1 MPISPLPEATTR
13 LLGSS
18 LVISTP
24 VHLVKELLDNAIDC
38 GATFI
43 EVLMSSNAVDRLE
56 VRDNGHGIHPDDF
69 DALGRPGHTSKLLS
83 IDQLEQLG
91 GTSLGFRGAA
101 LASASAM
108 AEVSVTTRTS
118 AEKVATTLRLD
129 GRKGVQRQ
137 GLTSTPVGTTVCVT
151 NLFSRSPVRSRAAA
165 GDSVKNL
172 MNIKR
177 LLQSYALARYQTK
190 LQLKVLQSSIPL
202 WSYAPIPNTDARG
215 SVLQLFGTDLAS
227 QCISQ
232 VSIQAGQ
239 DAQLAN
245 TSRGHCPTSR
255 DINDPIFEA
264 VLPKPWADP
273 LKISKGAF
281 FSVDSRP
288 LSSTRGT
295 AKKLLSIFRSYLGRS
310 IRFPDNN
317 TTLRDPFI
325 RLNIV
330 CAPGSYD
337 VNVEPSKDDV
347 LFNDEQRIIDRFEHF
362 LTLIYMAPGAA
373 PNTQPPKHSRQLNT
387 NVIGAEPPHDP
398 NNEENHLSPPT
409 LISQPTADITPSG
422 SEVNISDHLME
433 GLNPW
438 SIAKLAAPRRRD
450 GPNSSEHL
458 RQTRIVPRVPD
469 SETLCPDDANN
480 AYTSARP
487 ARLSLGLPWRQ
498 QHPAASLTSSN
509 SICVV
514 GRSTYQKAARGLTT
528 VSNWGSSRDR
538 ERINPKFRNPLPP
551 SSGKARQARTHQD
564 SVNIY
569 PIREKTSGELAET
582 RTSFSGGSARR
593 RHDEALE
600 DYHLQTA
607 EALRLN
613 ASTED
618 SVAIRRHDIGRL
630 RTFPDKIPRTDFEF
644 GRESTQAPSRQ
655 GLHSYDKS
663 ENIVPG
669 VCVMA
674 TQTSLPGIDSEVPRQ
689 PDLPTRDSRAYL
701 IMKQKSMENDPKKKP
716 GRVMTGSLP
725 LETTP
730 NSHQTQTLALTIN
743 IVSCNLGRWLVS
755 ASQFDN
761 YVRHGMSEDGFKIGG
776 SVSDIKMMESR
787 LLNLLALRKEA

>member
-1 MPISPLPEATTR
+1 
-13 LLGSS
+13 
-18 LVISTP
+18 
-24 VHLVKELLDNAIDC
+24 
-38 GATFI
+38 
-43 EVLMSSNAVDRLE
+43 
-56 VRDNGHGIHPDDF
+56 
-69 DALGRPGHTSKLLS
+69 
-83 IDQLEQLG
+83 
-91 GTSLGFRGAA
+91 
-101 LASASAM
+101 
-108 AEVSVTTRTS
+108 
-118 AEKVATTLRLD
+118 
-129 GRKGVQRQ
+129 
-137 GLTSTPVGTTVCVT
+137 
-151 NLFSRSPVRSRAAA
+151 
-165 GDSVKNL
+165 

-177 LLQSYALARYQTK
+177 LLQSYALARYQIK
-190 LQLKVLQSSIPL
+190 LQLKVLQSSIPI
-202 WSYAPIPNTDARG
+202 WSYAPIPNSDARG
-215 SVLQLFGTDLAS
+215 SVLQLFGIDLAS
-227 QCISQ
+227 QCVSQ
-232 VSIQAGQ
+232 VSIQTGQ

-362 LTLIYMAPGAA
+362 LTLIYMAPRAA
-373 PNTQPPKHSRQLNT
+373 PNTQPPKHSRQLIT
-387 NVIGAEPPHDP
+387 NVIGAEPPHGP
-398 NNEENHLSPPT
+398 NNSPPLQPSMDTWIVDMSPSFDRPSDDKSEKENHHPPPT
-409 LISQPTADITPSG
+409 LTSQPTADITSSV

-450 GPNSSEHL
+450 GPNSSEYL

-498 QHPAASLTSSN
+498 QHPAASPTSSN

-528 VSNWGSSRDR
+528 VSNGGSSRDR
-538 ERINPKFRNPLPP
+538 ERINPKFRNPLQS

-569 PIREKTSGELAET
+569 PICEKTSGELAET
-582 RTSFSGGSARR
+582 RTSFSGGNARR
-593 RHDEALE
+593 RHDEALW
-600 DYHLQTA
+600 DHHPQTS
-607 EALRLN
+607 EALRFN
-613 ASTED
+613 ASIED
-618 SVAIRRHDIGRL
+618 SVAIRRHDIERL
-630 RTFPDKIPRTDFEF
+630 RNFPDKIPRTNFEF

-655 GLHSYDKS
+655 GLHSCDRS

-674 TQTSLPGIDSEVPRQ
+674 TQTSLPRIDSEVPRQ

-701 IMKQKSMENDPKKKP
+701 IRKQKSMENDPEKRS
-716 GRVMTGSLP
+716 GRVMTDSLP

-761 YVRHGMSEDGFKIGG
+761 YVRHGTSEHGFKIGG
-776 SVSDIKMMESR
+776 SVFDIKMMESR
-787 LLNLLALRKEA
+787 LLNLLALRNEA